1 MRILIDMMGAQT
13 HGSRVRGIGR
23 YTRELALAMARMR
36 GEDHITFALSLNFP
50 DAAQD
55 LQTMLS
61 PLASADAFGFYQTP
75 LRDRTS
81 VPRTSAARRIGEAIV
96 RRHVAMRAPDVVL
109 ATSLF
114 ESHRED
120 FVFSDLSELGVPL
133 TTCIV
138 YDFIP
143 EIFDKSY
150 LNNSANRQF
159 YDEQIVAMRSA
170 DLLLAISE
178 CTRDDAIRLHNIDP
192 ARIVNISA
200 AADSHFLPVIVSDA
214 ERHTRLSRLG
224 IERPFVLCVSGAD
237 WRKNPEVAFEA
248 FAMLDATVSDAY
260 QLVMAVPFAPAAR
273 AALQKKA
280 VQRGLNPGQLVL
292 VDHLDDDDLAFLY
305 THCRVFIF
313 PSLYEGFGLPLL
325 EAMQCG
331 AAVIAGNNSS
341 LREIANRPDVL
352 CDTAHAPNV
361 AAALNRALTSADWQ
375 RDVRAWG
382 PVRSRDFSWD
392 RTACL
397 ALDAIHAAKIDTR
410 KPKVWPASL
419 RLAEGLETD
428 VAHVLDDDRK
438 PVLPTV
444 ELATS
449 MLQSCPGLFD
459 GSLKRLLID
468 VSNIVSTDPRT
479 GIQRVVRNV
488 VESLYRMHDLGNVV
502 PVAVRLEGNAL
513 VSCESFVAR
522 LTGVAQSVADARIDI
537 AAGDCLLM
545 LDSSWHQFDAFGEV
559 FATIHARGGTIV
571 NCMYDLIPE
580 RLPGSCIGIIPGIF
594 SRWLRQVAL
603 ESNGIIAISKTVA
616 DEFSDYVTAANV
628 PVRNGL
634 QVGWFHCGADIE
646 IAPVPTTVR
655 PAVQSAFAERQ
666 SFLVVGTIEPRKG
679 HGVALDAFGL
689 LWAAGTDANLVL
701 IGKPGWY
708 VEAILDA
715 LRMHPELGHRLFWF
729 NDAND
734 SELAFAYAHCAAL
747 IYPSYAEGFGL
758 PLAEAARVG
767 KPSLCSDIPIF
778 REIGGEGTA
787 FFPVNDPAALAALVT
802 DFTAGRVPTDPST
815 VVATTWDAAARRI
828 VDVVMHD
835 GWTHR
840 LNAAPVK
847 AGTPD

>member
-36 GEDHITFALSLNFP
+36 GEHHIEFALSQNFP

-61 PLASADAFGFYQTP
+61 PLIGTSAFGFYETP
-75 LRDRTS
+75 LRDRSS
-81 VPRTSAARRIGEAIV
+81 VPRASAARRIGEAIV
-96 RRHVAMRAPDVVL
+96 RRHVALRAPDVVL

-114 ESHRED
+114 ESHPED
-120 FVFSDLSELGVPL
+120 FVFGDMAELGAPL
-133 TTCIV
+133 TACIV

-150 LNNSANRQF
+150 LSNPANRQF
-159 YDEQIVAMRSA
+159 YDEQIAAMRSA

-200 AADSHFLPVIVSDA
+200 AADGHFQPVIVSDA
-214 ERHTRLSRLG
+214 ERQARFARLG

-237 WRKNPEVAFEA
+237 WRKNPEVAFDA
-248 FAMLDATVSDAY
+248 FAMLDLDVRNAH
-260 QLVMAVPFAPAAR
+260 QLVMAVPFAPATR
-273 AALQKKA
+273 ANIEKKA
-280 VQRGLNPGQLVL
+280 AQRGLTQSQLVF
-292 VDHLDDDDLAFLY
+292 VDHIDDNDLAFLY
-305 THCRVFIF
+305 THCRVFVF

-341 LREIANRPDVL
+341 LREIADRSDVL

-361 AAALNRALTSADWQ
+361 AASLHRALTSKDWQ

-382 PVRSRDFSWD
+382 PVRARDFSWD
-392 RTACL
+392 RTARL
-397 ALDAIHAAKIDTR
+397 TLDAISSAKSNAT

-419 RLAEGLETD
+419 CLVEGLEAD
-428 VAHVLDDDRK
+428 IASVLDDERK
-438 PVLPTV
+438 PSLPTLD
-444 ELATS
+444 LATA
-449 MLQSCPGLFD
+449 MLQSCPTLFD

-488 VESLYRMHDLGNVV
+488 VESLYRMRDLGTVV

-522 LTGVAQSVADARIDI
+522 LTGVAQTVADARIDI
-537 AAGDCLLM
+537 APGDCLLM

-559 FATIHARGGTIV
+559 FATIHSRGGILV

-594 SRWLRQVAL
+594 SRWLREVTL

-616 DEFSDYVTAANV
+616 DEFSDYVIAANV
-628 PVRNGL
+628 PVREGL

-646 IAPVPTTVR
+646 IEPVSTSVR
-655 PAVQSAFAERQ
+655 PALQSAFTTRA

-679 HGVALDAFGL
+679 HGVALDAFDL
-689 LWAAGTDANLVL
+689 LWAAGTHANLVL

-708 VEAILDA
+708 VEAILA
-715 LRMHPELGHRLFWF
+715 KLRAHPELGHRLFWF
-729 NDAND
+729 DDASD
-734 SELAFAYAHCAAL
+734 GELAFAYAHCAAL

-778 REIGGEGTA
+778 REIGGAGTA

-802 DFTAGRVPTDPST
+802 DFMAGRVPTDPST

-840 LNAAPVK
+840 LNVT
-847 AGTPD
+847 AGTLD